1 MNTRKTAKN
10 QSFEELYRETYND
23 VVKYMTGV
31 TGNPII
37 ADDMTSEAFIKAEQH
52 FDSFDTTQAKFSTWV
67 ITIAKN
73 CYRDY
78 LRRANTQH
86 ETPDERIA
94 LHAEFSEELP
104 ENSANGARARIETF
118 EDDYSLLFDFDE
130 DASVDLDELLD
141 VLTEDERTVVQQRFY
156 AGKTNKDIAADLG
169 LSPSTVSTRLQKAL
183 GKMRECL
190 ENDMERE

>member
-1 MNTRKTAKN
+1 MNTRKTAKSKN
-10 QSFEELYRETYND
+10 FEELYRETYND

-31 TGNPII
+31 TGDPII

-104 ENSANGARARIETF
+104 ENGANGARARIETF

-183 GKMRECL
+183 GKMRACL
-190 ENDMERE
+190 ENETEFE

>member
-1 MNTRKTAKN
+1 MNTRKTAKSKN
-10 QSFEELYRETYND
+10 FEELYRETYND

-31 TGNPII
+31 TGDPII

-104 ENSANGARARIETF
+104 ENGANGARARIEAF